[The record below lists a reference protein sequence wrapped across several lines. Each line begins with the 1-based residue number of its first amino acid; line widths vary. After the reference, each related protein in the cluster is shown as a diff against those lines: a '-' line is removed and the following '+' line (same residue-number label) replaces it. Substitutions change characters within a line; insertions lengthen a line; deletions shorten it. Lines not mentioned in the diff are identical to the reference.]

1 MQDALWEVAPEAG
14 VVASAGVVGGS
25 LLKVLDSFGAAAT
38 GISGAAVGAVSAT
51 AGALAAKALTER
63 NERAAIEKRL
73 FEVKRHAPQSSPL
86 SLEPL
91 VAVRQMFEAIDWCLA
106 NEERHWTRQGPASL
120 AFSCF
125 SGEGTRG
132 GPSKSASTS
141 ADKDYRKHLKKV
153 RGLCSPTPLR
163 GQARG
168 RSQQNKKDGAK
179 GIASEAGIIS
189 GLTVPGSSQAYERLF
204 NPQWGTVR
212 SKQGVC
218 AALAYL
224 VSQFLELRH
233 CPKGNL
239 LDGERSSLRLAVTSL
254 ARHHIF
260 DEEDKA
266 AHVLKV
272 TRLLFPSG
280 TAAEPDE
287 IEEAEEKRWKTQPD
301 QEQEFRAAAV
311 ALVCLLDAALA
322 WRPSDPL
329 GWMGQAEDAEGAV
342 LVREKGV
349 CSFPIFASKVRR
361 CLKKASAGCSITWRR
376 LEVHLDAVRTRAL
389 PEPWPW
395 IWVLNEEASMLVRNR
410 TKVPLRVELHQPKG
424 AQLSPLADLPLLKPV
439 LHWLRGKAAPIL
451 AADVKPGIEWA
462 LRPKVKEGRDFRVK
476 LLTAAGV
483 LVCTRPLRRGQSF
496 DFHVP
501 VPPPPA
507 QLRVSALASKRD
519 SMEAGPVCRIKV
531 MDEAA
536 KAFGVKEHDEDHD
549 GSICS
554 TTAPS
559 FSSGRFSLASTSASS
574 TWPPSAGLAMPGA
587 RTRVRSAQEE
597 MQAKLEDRRRKVEGL
612 PPVLSCA
619 EDEAPAE
626 VNEVQ
631 EGQGDARGPAGEQK
645 ADAPTPAV
653 AGLLTAI
660 EGFRTCLC
668 PRCLHSMPLR
678 RHRPRAAIYEGG
690 VSCDRCK
697 RELLGQVE
705 AQELE
710 LEPRDAFCHCSRCW
724 FDLCRS
730 CAYKEMQEV
739 WWGED

>member
-1 MQDALWEVAPEAG
+1 MQDALWEVAPEAS

-25 LLKVLDSFGAAAT
+25 LLKVLDSFGAVAT

-132 GPSKSASTS
+132 GPSKNASTS

-272 TRLLFPSG
+272 TRLLLPSG

-342 LVREKGV
+342 LAREKGV

-574 TWPPSAGLAMPGA
+574 TWPPSAGGLECLGMCLASG
-587 RTRVRSAQEE
+587 
-597 MQAKLEDRRRKVEGL
+597 
-612 PPVLSCA
+612 
-619 EDEAPAE
+619 
-626 VNEVQ
+626 
-631 EGQGDARGPAGEQK
+631 
-645 ADAPTPAV
+645 
-653 AGLLTAI
+653 
-660 EGFRTCLC
+660 
-668 PRCLHSMPLR
+668 
-678 RHRPRAAIYEGG
+678 
-690 VSCDRCK
+690 
-697 RELLGQVE
+697 
-705 AQELE
+705 
-710 LEPRDAFCHCSRCW
+710 
-724 FDLCRS
+724 
-730 CAYKEMQEV
+730 
-739 WWGED
+739 